1 MANFEEFKPQ
11 ATAVEAQT
19 NTLFEETF
27 GSPAYMSTILN
38 ATRANDANM
47 PGLPEITLTST
58 EGANVA
64 NGANPAGENAQGSAL
79 RVRPAEAPP
88 QPGSQPQAPE
98 MFLRPA
104 SVSGPNSDRKNLALA
119 ELVRFVNQTE
129 PGEERLSQLQDLVN
143 PPLGEKNLALAEL
156 LRHNNEAPP
165 DDDLVAQM
173 EDRVNPKLE
182 DLIVIPREGIWPA
195 NAEQPRNNSF
205 AVARDLSQAAALV
218 GLSPEATNELKQ
230 LGQKLEACL
239 NGGSAEHI
247 RLVKDA
253 IQEFAR
259 GLTKVEVAKLTRLFG
274 ESDYVTTRHMS
285 TIINSQRRTK

>member
-1 MANFEEFKPQ
+1 MQNFEEFKPQ

-19 NTLFEETF
+19 NTLFEDTF
-27 GSPAYMSTILN
+27 GSPGYMSTILN
-38 ATRANDANM
+38 ATRANGANM
-47 PGLPEITLTST
+47 SGLPEITLTST

-79 RVRPAEAPP
+79 RARPSE
-88 QPGSQPQAPE
+88 GSGQT
-98 MFLRPA
+98 RPDRNE
-104 SVSGPNSDRKNLALA
+104 PNATGKLEGKNLALA
-119 ELVRFVNQTE
+119 ELHRFVNQTE
-129 PGEERLSQLQDLVN
+129 PDEERISQLQDLVN

-156 LRHNNEAPP
+156 LRHTNQAQP
-165 DDDLVAQM
+165 DGDLVAQV

-182 DLIVIPREGIWPA
+182 DIIVPPLDGVVRLA
-195 NAEQPRNNSF
+195 DAEQQRNDTF
-205 AVARDLSQAAALV
+205 QVTRDLSEAAALV
-218 GLSPEATNELKQ
+218 GLSPEATKELKQ

-259 GLTKVEVAKLTRLFG
+259 GLTKVEVAELTRLFG
-274 ESDYVTTRHMS
+274 ASNYGTTRHMS
-285 TIINSQRRTK
+285 TIINSQRRTQ